1 MKTKV
6 LVELSH
12 SDRDTLE
19 NLTNRWKETLESDWR
34 KYKGWKKLFEF
45 AKSQV
50 GGDTFLKIYEKV
62 ISESEGKEALISVM

>member
-1 MKTKV
+1 LKTKV
-6 LVELSH
+6 LVDLSN
-12 SDRDTLE
+12 SDRETLE
-19 NLTNRWKETLESDWR
+19 TLTNRWKETLESEWR

-45 AKSQV
+45 AKGQE